1 MTGFSLF
8 KNLTEDLFLKILI
21 SFLIISLMGA
31 SAYFGYQHAVTYVL
45 IPLLLVYVL
54 YKNHFEL
61 YFIINKYIIIYIFI
75 IIMSLILTIQSIY
88 LSYSLANIVTLFG
101 ILFSLIIIVE
111 ALQFNSDQFFHI
123 IFLSFVVGFYI
134 TVIMLLKNKEAV
146 VNISGQHLD
155 RAQYVLNANKYSYF
169 SFIANFAVFY
179 LIELTQKK
187 IYIILSV
194 ITTATGL
201 YITFLTASR
210 SGLLFTI
217 VIAVIYWLFIYKGSE
232 RIPKIIK
239 VIPVIVII
247 ILGSRIF
254 YKTFNGSYLQ
264 QRVEQTSEQDS
275 RVAIARDAIHV
286 FLHHPFVGVGPNQF
300 IFYGNHSKGH
310 YSHNSFLEAAT
321 NLGFIGLALV
331 CILFLGPL
339 LQSFKSL
346 NRQFAFLKYLNIL
359 FFISLI
365 LYNLLYV
372 FYWNYSMMLFF
383 FCVIELQNKLGQTE
397 QFALST

>member
-1 MTGFSLF
+1 
-8 KNLTEDLFLKILI
+8 
-21 SFLIISLMGA
+21 
-31 SAYFGYQHAVTYVL
+31 
-45 IPLLLVYVL
+45 
-54 YKNHFEL
+54 
-61 YFIINKYIIIYIFI
+61 
-75 IIMSLILTIQSIY
+75 MSLILTIQSIY